1 MSQSL
6 PEDILHKVT
15 LTKIINSAA
24 HASGWAKFY
33 FHVLLF
39 DFVSVLLDNINWD
52 EKEKH
57 QVLVSFYELA
67 HLTRELP
74 SWETSKLGTT
84 TCSFQYKPAAG
95 CSGQCWKPQK
105 STAREMF
112 GEGFM
117 TSVPRWNDWEGW
129 EWGAALRAER
139 TVWFSIIVAQK
150 EQQDSSEN
158 KYSLHLICTTRIVAP
173 KISCLISKVN
183 GIITLH

>member
-84 TCSFQYKPAAG
+84 TCSFHYKPAAG
-95 CSGQCWKPQK
+95 L
-105 STAREMF
+105 F
-112 GEGFM
+112 
-117 TSVPRWNDWEGW
+117 
-129 EWGAALRAER
+129 R
-139 TVWFSIIVAQK
+139 TVLETPEEHSQGNVWWGVYHFSSQVK
-150 EQQDSSEN
+150 WLGRLGRRSSIKNREDRVIL
-158 KYSLHLICTTRIVAP
+158 YHCSPEGARGLL
-173 KISCLISKVN
+173 
-183 GIITLH
+183 GE